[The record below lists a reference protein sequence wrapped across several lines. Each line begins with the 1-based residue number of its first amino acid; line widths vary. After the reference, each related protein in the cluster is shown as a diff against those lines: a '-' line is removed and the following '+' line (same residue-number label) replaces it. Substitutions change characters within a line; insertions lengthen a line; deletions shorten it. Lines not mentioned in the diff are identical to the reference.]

1 MSMEPI
7 QIGYMPPADKITADN
22 VMNLVMYGQTK
33 AFDFVVSPINS
44 PNYSRV
50 LFPGE
55 GSQSPALVTWRA
67 GKEAFKPEDL
77 ILRTAGNRTSSL
89 KLARVYHFA
98 FCCHGEKLTR
108 SNYILYNNRPYR
120 LHCGHTFRLAGL

>member
-1 MSMEPI
+1 MTISFEQVRAASMSMEAI

-33 AFDFVVSPINS
+33 DFDFVVSPINS

-55 GSQSPALVTWRA
+55 GSQSPALVAWRA
-67 GKEAFKPEDL
+67 GQEAFKPEDL
-77 ILRTAGNRTSSL
+77 VLRTAGNRTSQSKNRSCL
-89 KLARVYHFA
+89 S
-98 FCCHGEKLTR
+98 FCLLLPR
-108 SNYILYNNRPYR
+108 R
-120 LHCGHTFRLAGL
+120 

>member
-50 LFPGE
+50 LFSEE
-55 GSQSPALVTWRA
+55 GSQSPALVAWRA
-67 GKEAFKPEDL
+67 GQEAFKPEDL
-77 ILRTAGNRTSSL
+77 VLRTAGNRISQPKTRSYLCSSL
-89 KLARVYHFA
+89 LPRRN
-98 FCCHGEKLTR
+98 LTR
-108 SNYILYNNRPYR
+108 SIYTLYYNRPYR
-120 LHCGHTFRLAGL
+120 LHRGYTFRLAGL